1 MPRIRLLLVWVVCVG
16 AGLAAVRLAPAAV
29 ASWQSRRQ
37 ALLLE
42 SIRVITR
49 AGAFPSIEITLRNP
63 APSISFLT
71 TLDAEVATRLHRGQA
86 GDCSEDPAV
95 WDYDLLLDGRRAAQH
110 DRVTLSQLVDPASL
124 HRFAI
129 AVGQGG
135 PPTHGEYDIA
145 LTLRYNEGATLPL
158 GHVEL
163 SIDRPACGL
172 APGGRPARPMRVERL
187 RLPKA

>member
-86 GDCSEDPAV
+86 GDCSEDLAV

-110 DRVTLSQLVDPASL
+110 DRVTLSQLVDPVSL

-135 PPTHGEYDIA
+135 PPAHGEYA
-145 LTLRYNEGATLPL
+145 PQ
-158 GHVEL
+158 
-163 SIDRPACGL
+163 GL
-172 APGGRPARPMRVERL
+172 KSA
-187 RLPKA
+187 

>member
-86 GDCSEDPAV
+86 GDCSERSEERRV
-95 WDYDLLLDGRRAAQH
+95 GKGRR
-110 DRVTLSQLVDPASL
+110 
-124 HRFAI
+124 
-129 AVGQGG
+129 
-135 PPTHGEYDIA
+135 
-145 LTLRYNEGATLPL
+145 
-158 GHVEL
+158 
-163 SIDRPACGL
+163 
-172 APGGRPARPMRVERL
+172 
-187 RLPKA
+187 